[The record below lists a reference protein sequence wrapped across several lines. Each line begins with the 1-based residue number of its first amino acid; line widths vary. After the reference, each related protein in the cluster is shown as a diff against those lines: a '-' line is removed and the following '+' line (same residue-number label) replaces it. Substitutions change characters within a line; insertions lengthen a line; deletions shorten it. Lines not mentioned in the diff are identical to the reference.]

1 MHFCNKC
8 DNMYYI
14 KINEENG
21 NNISY
26 YCRNCGDIDD
36 NLINTSKC
44 ILKENITKADQK
56 FSNVINKYTKM
67 DITLPRINYIK
78 CPSENCESNK
88 SDFNIKDREVIYLRY
103 DDTNMKYIYLC
114 CHCDFSWKTQQ

>member
-1 MHFCNKC
+1 MHFCNNC

-14 KINEENG
+14 KINEENC
-21 NNISY
+21 NSISY
-26 YCRNCGDIDD
+26 YCRNCGNSDD
-36 NLINTSKC
+36 SLINTSKC
-44 ILKENITKADQK
+44 ILKENITKTDQN

-78 CPSENCESNK
+78 CPNENCESNK
-88 SDFNIKDREVIYLRY
+88 SDFNIENREVIYLRY

-114 CHCDFSWKTQQ
+114 YHCDVSWKTDQ